1 MKRAVWITVI
11 IILAVL
17 AIAKL
22 VFDLNNQ
29 PSPIIVTSIPYTSTP
44 SRGPTPTPMP
54 QGPTSDLLDCF
65 WWYQLS
71 KDLVGD
77 NVCVL
82 GHVKAIVVSDPDSD
96 AVRIYLKANLPKGY
110 RLERGAPKE
119 FYFFDNAASY
129 TEVKADDCMTASG
142 TLSVNNDGV
151 LFMRLDGNLEK
162 CPYR

>member
-44 SRGPTPTPMP
+44 SLRSTPTLTP
-54 QGPTSDLLDCF
+54 QPATSDLGDCF
-65 WWYQLS
+65 WWYQLT
-71 KDLVGD
+71 KNLVGD
-77 NVCVL
+77 TVCVL
-82 GHVKAIVVSDPDSD
+82 GHVKAIVVPDPNSD

-119 FYFFDNAASY
+119 FYFYESASSS
-129 TEVKADDCMTASG
+129 TDLKADDCVTASG
-142 TLSVNNDGV
+142 ILSVNNDGI

-162 CPYR
+162 CAYR